1 MTDQA
6 PGVTKAVSHLYQVF
20 SDYPRPHTASGC
32 THCYDPEEFEYLRST
47 PLSSLSPT
55 MTRTLLWETGDH
67 WESTAAYKH
76 YLPRLLE
83 AMSPSLG
90 IGDLYPE
97 HVFETLAF
105 HDFGGWPPEEHTAV
119 LAYFEALE
127 QRLEDVPGLDD
138 EVSRGEWRLALER
151 LRGLRSGS
159 E

>member
-76 YLPRLLE
+76 SRRWPSMTSE
-83 AMSPSLG
+83 AGHPKS
-90 IGDLYPE
+90 
-97 HVFETLAF
+97 A
-105 HDFGGWPPEEHTAV
+105 
-119 LAYFEALE
+119 
-127 QRLEDVPGLDD
+127 R
-138 EVSRGEWRLALER
+138 RC
-151 LRGLRSGS
+151 
-159 E
+159 